1 MRNIKVIKFKMMLKD
16 KKNLMKNKQKFNQL
30 MKFFKK

>member
-1 MRNIKVIKFKMMLKD
+1 MPNIKVIKFKMKLKD
-16 KKNLMKNKQKFNQL
+16 KKNSMKNKQKFNQL

>member
-1 MRNIKVIKFKMMLKD
+1 MRNIKVIKFKMKFKD